1 MRRASPASEPVLDR
15 LVGSPAILRRF
26 YALLVPI
33 PLYLEALGLPDWQI
47 GFVLGAFG
55 VSFGALFAFLP
66 LLAERK
72 ELASVG
78 AAYGVCRVS
87 IIATRILTG
96 RLLDRPNRGQ
106 VILPALLVNA
116 VGLAGFAAAAT
127 MPLLL
132 ANAALM
138 GIGSGIIHP
147 ALIANCADRMPDTL
161 RGRATASFY
170 LAFDLGIGLG
180 SLLLGLVL
188 GAVGLTGLYLTASLV
203 SIPGA
208 LTAPLLSG
216 NQQLSGQLRTWHR
229 PSPGLAVFCLA
240 PEKTVAI
247 AKVVILPWWLAVP
260 KPPVPPASWILLAR
274 FPAYQPT

>member
-1 MRRASPASEPVLDR
+1 
-15 LVGSPAILRRF
+15 
-26 YALLVPI
+26 
-33 PLYLEALGLPDWQI
+33 
-47 GFVLGAFG
+47 
-55 VSFGALFAFLP
+55 
-66 LLAERK
+66 
-72 ELASVG
+72 
-78 AAYGVCRVS
+78 
-87 IIATRILTG
+87 
-96 RLLDRPNRGQ
+96 
-106 VILPALLVNA
+106 
-116 VGLAGFAAAAT
+116 

-180 SLLLGLVL
+180 
-188 GAVGLTGLYLTASLV
+188 VGFLALFWRCRVDGLYLTASLV

-216 NQQLSGQLRTWHR
+216 NQHLSGQLRTWHR
-229 PSPGLAVFCLA
+229 LSPGLAVFCLA

-260 KPPVPPASWILLAR
+260 KPPVPPASWIFLAR

>member
-1 MRRASPASEPVLDR
+1 M
-15 LVGSPAILRRF
+15 
-26 YALLVPI
+26 
-33 PLYLEALGLPDWQI
+33 
-47 GFVLGAFG
+47 
-55 VSFGALFAFLP
+55 
-66 LLAERK
+66 
-72 ELASVG
+72 G

-180 SLLLGLVL
+180 SLLLGIVL